1 MQVAAL
7 RVQEVARVTKG
18 GFDSPTLTDNNESDL
33 CDASGRSSTAQKFV
47 RANGRKHGCAGPIS
61 IDGGNVLFRV

>member
-1 MQVAAL
+1 MRVAAL

-18 GFDSPTLTDNNESDL
+18 GFDSPTVTDNESDL
-33 CDASGRSSTAQKFV
+33 CGASGRSSTAQ
-47 RANGRKHGCAGPIS
+47 RLCEGEEKHACVGPIF